1 MDITEHELSASLREV
16 DDQHRSQMA
25 GMPAQIAELHEG
37 EGARGLRSERSRLLS
52 GRTGRT
58 GRSGLVLAVGSAVLT
73 FRQLLS
79 PSIAAQAAAGNDVG
93 ALAAFAQSVEL
104 AAVEAY
110 KAAAGS
116 GKVTTKA
123 VGAAA
128 TLFASHHTEHAAA
141 FGGAA
146 KAAAT
151 NKPNPKLLAAVAEQ
165 LKGAADEKAII
176 KIAYDLENAAAATYM
191 FALGATTDKGAL
203 GLMASILPVEAQ
215 HAVVLGSVL
224 GVPTATL
231 IPPFETDTAAV
242 TPTAFPI

>member
-1 MDITEHELSASLREV
+1 MDITEHELSAALREV

-37 EGARGLRSERSRLLS
+37 EGARGLRNERSKLLS
-52 GRTGRT
+52 GRTGRN
-58 GRSGLVLAVGSAVLT
+58 GLVLAVGSAVLT

-110 KAAAGS
+110 KAAVGS

-203 GLMASILPVEAQ
+203 GLTASILPVEAQ

-224 GVPTATL
+224 GVATATL

>member
-1 MDITEHELSASLREV
+1 MEITEHELRASLRQV
-16 DDQHRSQMA
+16 DDQHRA
-25 GMPAQIAELHEG
+25 GMAALPAQIAEMHEG
-37 EGARGLRSERSRLLS
+37 EGARGMRQERSKLLS
-52 GRTGRT
+52 GRA
-58 GRSGLVLAVGSAVLT
+58 GRSGLAIAVGSAVLT
-73 FRQLLS
+73 FRQLLTPGMS
-79 PSIAAQAAAGNDVG
+79 AMAAAGDDVA

-123 VGAAA
+123 VGEAA
-128 TLFASHHTEHAAA
+128 TLFAGHHTEHAAA

-146 KAAAT
+146 KTKAY

-176 KIAYDLENAAAATYM
+176 KIAYDLENAAAATYL

-224 GVPTATL
+224 AVPTAML
-231 IPPFETDTAAV
+231 IPGFETDTAAV

>member
-1 MDITEHELSASLREV
+1 MEISESELRAAMREV
-16 DDQHRSQMA
+16 DDQHRSGMA
-25 GMPAQIAELHEG
+25 AMPEQIAEIHAG
-37 EGARGLRSERSRLLS
+37 EGARLLS
-52 GRTGRT
+52 PERKRILSGKQTGFA
-58 GRSGLVLAVGSAVLT
+58 LAIGTAFLT
-73 FRQLLS
+73 FRQLLTPGVS
-79 PSIAAQAAAGNDVG
+79 ALAAAGDDVA

-123 VGAAA
+123 VGEAAA
-128 TLFASHHTEHAAA
+128 LFAGHHTEHAAA

-146 KAAAT
+146 KAAAS
-151 NKPNPKLLAAVAEQ
+151 NKPNPKLLAAIGGQ
-165 LKGAADEKAII
+165 LTAAKDEAAIL
-176 KIAYDLENAAAATYM
+176 KIAYDLENAAAATYL

-224 GVPTATL
+224 ALPATKT
-231 IPPFETDTAAV
+231 IPGFETDTAAV
-242 TPTAFPI
+242 KPADFPI